1 MDASRCR
8 HSPWRQLVLVAS
20 LLTCWICQISSQ
32 ISIIPV
38 VGFEGFQSFLDIE
51 NVPKGV
57 QEYSWY
63 RGTNDSA
70 EYMIVSHIPSPKSWQ
85 SGPMSSGRENVSR
98 LGTLVIKDS
107 MLNDTG
113 NYTVRVEFNNG
124 SQTATGWLEV
134 QELEDNPGISANV
147 SSVVEEMDPVA
158 AFCHTN
164 ITDATKIKWYVNGLQ
179 VSSSDRVTFSSDR
192 KTLIMHQLSRFD
204 RTLQCATEYIDGLP
218 LKSDPIILTVFYGP
232 DNVRLRSEPYTFRG
246 VLSAEIGS
254 RVQMNCTSTSYPRS
268 QNHWI
273 HNGSF
278 LSSSASITFPS
289 LTWEQMGNYR
299 CIVKNS
305 VTQITMYSDVRIQ
318 RPFQFPVIR
327 TDFSISGYLVIGSIV
342 MIVLGGVYLCGIL
355 VYALITHF
363 STREERERERAR
375 QRERRGE
382 ELEVSTPICAL
393 TRQAQGFEPAISA
406 FPEQDGLYECSTQ
419 TWRTDQMGNEQ
430 TCF

>member
-1 MDASRCR
+1 MDVSRHR

-20 LLTCWICQISSQ
+20 LLACWICQISSQ
-32 ISIIPV
+32 ISIIPF
-38 VGFEGFQSFLDIE
+38 VGFEGFESFLDIE
-51 NVPKGV
+51 NVPEGV

-70 EYMIVSHIPSPKSWQ
+70 ENMIVSHIPSPRSWQ

-107 MLNDTG
+107 MLNDSG
-113 NYTVRVEFNNG
+113 NYTVRVDFNNG

-134 QELEDNPGISANV
+134 QEFEGNPGISANV
-147 SSVVEEMDPVA
+147 SSVVEDMDPVA

-164 ITDATKIKWYVNGLQ
+164 ITDATKIKWYMSGSQ

-192 KTLIMHQLSRFD
+192 KTLVMHQLSRYN
-204 RTLQCATEYIDGLP
+204 RILQCATEYIDGLP
-218 LKSDPIILTVFYGP
+218 LRSDPIILTVFYGP
-232 DNVRLRSEPYTFRG
+232 DNVRLSSEPYTFRG
-246 VLSAEIGS
+246 ILSAEIGS
-254 RVQMNCTSTSYPRS
+254 RVQMNCTSTSHPRS

-278 LSSSASITFPS
+278 LSSKASITLSS

-299 CIVKNS
+299 CIVENS

-327 TDFSISGYLVIGSIV
+327 TDFSISGFLVIGSIV
-342 MIVLGGVYLCGIL
+342 MIVLGSVYLCGIL

-363 STREERERERAR
+363 STR
-375 QRERRGE
+375 
-382 ELEVSTPICAL
+382 TN
-393 TRQAQGFEPAISA
+393 QAI
-406 FPEQDGLYECSTQ
+406 
-419 TWRTDQMGNEQ
+419 
-430 TCF
+430 